1 MGSSWVIVPL
11 VVNGRGLVMGGRA
24 TGREL
29 SWVVVLLVV
38 GGRATGC
45 GWSCYWL
52 WVVVLLVVGG
62 RGTNLDDRATSLE

>member
-24 TGREL
+24 TGRES
-29 SWVVVLLVV
+29 SWT
-38 GGRATGC
+38 RC

-62 RGTNLDDRATSLE
+62 RGTSLDGRATSLE